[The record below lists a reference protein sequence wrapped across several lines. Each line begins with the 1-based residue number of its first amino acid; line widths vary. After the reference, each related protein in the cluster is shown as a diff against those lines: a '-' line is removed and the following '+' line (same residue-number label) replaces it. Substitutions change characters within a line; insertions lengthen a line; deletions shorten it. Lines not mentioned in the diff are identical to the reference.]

1 MKNISTL
8 CGLYTVI
15 CLVSMRQGLVSILDS
30 NTKQLLSVMYC
41 IQGKRGKRGNED
53 LERFPFSLLQSFHF
67 YPLFTATVYF
77 FVLIP

>member
-8 CGLYTVI
+8 CGLYIVI
-15 CLVSMRQGLVSILDS
+15 CLVSMRQGLASILLDS
-30 NTKQLLSVMYC
+30 NTKQLLSVMYW

-53 LERFPFSLLQSFHF
+53 LERFPFSLLQSLHF

-77 FVLIP
+77 SY